1 MPGAASPPVL
11 PEWVLVAEPVWE
23 TPPGIAV
30 RGARTHP
37 ALNDGHP
44 WDPSAGHKPPWAV
57 IGTSAH
63 PVHGTAPGIQLL
75 SGEHPSVRPSS
86 MCSLHGRNPA
96 HHTQD
101 RGRAAPR
108 KPRCPGV
115 NSLGELG
122 RAASPPCAGCFRAA
136 PAMPGSACP
145 GGFAA
150 QFPAVSQFGCWG
162 LIVLQLLTPPPCLPW
177 GSGELAGSVFRQAAS
192 APPPPNPALSP
203 ARSPCPA
210 RDVTRSVTSVFRAWR
225 GSWGWGRASAGG
237 SHPVPPPESLE
248 NDSEPGKSGAPGKP
262 WKAAPN
268 LADLD
273 LDTAGTATAGLSPSP
288 HGMPHNWGPTGHC
301 AAGDRA
307 GAALGHLSPAIQ
319 RGYMEPW
326 PPVPAC

>member
-1 MPGAASPPVL
+1 MPGAVSPLVL
-11 PEWVLVAEPVWE
+11 PDPVLVAEPVWE
-23 TPPGIAV
+23 TPPGSAV

-44 WDPSAGHKPPWAV
+44 WDPSAGHKPSWAV

-63 PVHGTAPGIQLL
+63 PVCCTAPGIQLL

-108 KPRCPGV
+108 KPQCPGV

-162 LIVLQLLTPPPCLPW
+162 LIVPQLLAPPAVSPL
-177 GSGELAGSVFRQAAS
+177 GQRGAGRERFQAGSLCS
-192 APPPPNPALSP
+192 TTTK
-203 ARSPCPA
+203 PCPEPC
-210 RDVTRSVTSVFRAWR
+210 TI
-225 GSWGWGRASAGG
+225 
-237 SHPVPPPESLE
+237 PVPGQGCHS
-248 NDSEPGKSGAPGKP
+248 
-262 WKAAPN
+262 
-268 LADLD
+268 
-273 LDTAGTATAGLSPSP
+273 
-288 HGMPHNWGPTGHC
+288 
-301 AAGDRA
+301 
-307 GAALGHLSPAIQ
+307 Q
-319 RGYMEPW
+319 RDIG
-326 PPVPAC
+326 V